1 MRHIRLTG
9 RFAPASFVVAAFGLS
24 RGFMISA
31 AMSAAACSPEPAPT
45 QPSVSV
51 SGPDTRGEAI
61 LASAVGRPN
70 IVVIMSDDQTVEEMR
85 VMTQTRSLIGSAG
98 MTFQNSVVTYAL
110 CCPSRSTFLTG
121 QYPHNHGVRSNGGTD
136 GGYAKLDHTNTL
148 PVWLQQAGYVTGH
161 IGKYLNGY
169 GEVDSLM
176 IPPGY
181 TEWYASLGQ
190 SAYSYYD
197 YKVNQ
202 NGTVVSHGSSP
213 DEYQSDF
220 YTGKAVDFIGRWGR
234 TAAAG
239 GQPFFLFVTYLAPH
253 WGSPVEAGDPT
264 TLKSAVPAPRHK
276 GRFAGEVL
284 PKSPAF
290 NEADMSDKPASMRS
304 RPLLTSLQ
312 KSDLQ
317 KAYQQRLESLLAVDE
332 GVGRIIQA
340 LQDVGVLQNTL
351 VIYTSD
357 NGWFQGEHRIGFGKI
372 LPYEPAVKV
381 PLLIRGPGI
390 SMGGR
395 NWAAVANVDLA
406 PTIVATAGATPGRIM
421 DGRSLWPLLQGQSS
435 WGTPPGR
442 YVMVEDSPLGG
453 PASVFWS
460 IRQGKYVYTEYAN
473 GNRELYDLGVDSA
486 EVASRHADPAY
497 TAIRRRLAD
506 HLAAMKACAGPTSC
520 W

>member
-1 MRHIRLTG
+1 MRHGI
-9 RFAPASFVVAAFGLS
+9 AAAVWRRCIILAAV
-24 RGFMISA
+24 SA
-31 AMSAAACSPEPAPT
+31 ACLPDRTATEPT
-45 QPSVSV
+45 V
-51 SGPDTRGEAI
+51 SGNPPDPRADSV

-70 IVVIMSDDQTVEEMR
+70 VVVIMSDDQTVEEMR
-85 VMTQTRSLIGSAG
+85 VMPQTRTLIGSAG
-98 MTFQNSVVTYAL
+98 MTFRNSAVTYSL
-110 CCPSRSTFLTG
+110 CCPSRATFLTG
-121 QYPHNHGVRSNGGTD
+121 QYPHNHHVLSNGGTD
-136 GGYAKLDHTNTL
+136 GGFEKLDHTNTL
-148 PVWLQQAGYVTGH
+148 PVWLQQAGYTTGH

-169 GEVDSLM
+169 GEKDSTW

-181 TEWYASLGQ
+181 TEWYGSLGQ
-190 SAYSYYD
+190 SAYMYYN
-197 YKVNQ
+197 YKMNQ
-202 NGTVVSHGSSP
+202 NGKVVSHGSSP
-213 DEYQSDF
+213 DQYQADF
-220 YTGKAVDFIGRWGR
+220 YTRKAVDFITRRGR

-239 GQPFFLFVTYLAPH
+239 GKPFFLFVTYLAPH
-253 WGSPVEAGDPT
+253 WANVGEDHDPAKIET
-264 TLKSAVPAPRHK
+264 AIPAPRHL

-304 RPLLTSLQ
+304 RPLLTSTQ

-317 KAYQQRLESLLAVDE
+317 KAYRSRLEALLAVDE
-332 GVGRIIQA
+332 GVAGIVKA

-357 NGWFQGEHRIGFGKI
+357 NGWFQGEHRIPFGKI

-390 SMGGR
+390 AAGQQNS
-395 NWAAVANVDLA
+395 AAVANVDLA
-406 PTIVATAGATPGRIM
+406 PTIVATAGATPGLVM

-453 PASVFWS
+453 AATVFWS
-460 IRQGKYVYTEYAN
+460 LRQGKYVYTEYNN
-473 GNRELYDLGVDSA
+473 GDRELYDLNVDSA

-497 TAIRRRLAD
+497 ADIRKRFAD
-506 HLAAMKACAGPTSC
+506 HLAAMKACVGPTAC